1 MQFSNLLLAFVAANL
16 SLAIPIESTNAIA
29 GREVLKVLEARAGGS
44 VVDTTCTGASATDSK
59 DWTSSEVKS
68 SYNAGKGN
76 VDKKTGAIKAG
87 SAYSYFQSLSRVF
100 TDLLANIGAVKNYG
114 NNAVA
119 VLPAMPASC
128 KTASKLYEYRLK
140 GSNTDRVI
148 WGWSKP
154 AKAGGNG
161 SSFFCLVITH
171 RGKADNDFK
180 PCTKTVEKK
189 DEKKEEKK
197 D

>member
-1 MQFSNLLLAFVAANL
+1 MQFSSLLLAFVAANI
-16 SLAIPIESTNAIA
+16 SLAIPIESSNAVA

-76 VDKKTGAIKAG
+76 VDKKTGAIEAG
-87 SAYSYFQSLSRVF
+87 SAYFQFSEGVLLAN
-100 TDLLANIGAVKNYG
+100 LLANIGAVKNYG

-119 VLPAMPASC
+119 VLPAMPTSC

-189 DEKKEEKK
+189 EEKK